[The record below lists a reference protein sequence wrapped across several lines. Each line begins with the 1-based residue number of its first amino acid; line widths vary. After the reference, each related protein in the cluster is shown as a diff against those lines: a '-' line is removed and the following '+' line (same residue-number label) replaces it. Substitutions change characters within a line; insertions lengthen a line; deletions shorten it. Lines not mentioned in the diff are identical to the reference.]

1 MLSAGK
7 AKGRTHFAA
16 TLLSRTQFKSF
27 SLSSRKNGEESSPV
41 PPTVKDNSRFK
52 KGRLFVGASE
62 VANLINVNPH
72 VSVGDAV
79 ERLWEKNNKKSFAEA
94 LARHKLQVFA
104 PEERLKDLGL
114 LELAS
119 AAVETEDPMDRAKQV
134 RSAVKA
140 ATSEQDKSVVRD
152 FINTSRGIRDEKK
165 TFKTL
170 QELVP
175 SAKFESDGS
184 LYQRC
189 VHIPGSNV
197 EYLLSGYIDGV
208 ERNQNRVIEIKNR
221 QHRFFNHV
229 PLYEQVQ
236 CQAYLFL
243 TELEVC
249 EHTESFRSELKTT
262 TLRFEPLFWNH
273 IVQRLNRV
281 VLSLDGMLK
290 DTNLQDEFLRSRFVQ
305 EIRNEGQ
312 PGKQGRRKGAK
323 GRESK
328 SRIYKTEI
336 TNAS

>member
-1 MLSAGK
+1 MLSAGT
-7 AKGRTHFAA
+7 AKGRTQFAA
-16 TLLSRTQFKSF
+16 TFLSRIRCKLF
-27 SLSSRKNGEESSPV
+27 SATTRKNGEESPV
-41 PPTVKDNSRFK
+41 PPTLKDNSRFK
-52 KGRLFVGASE
+52 RDRLFVGASE

-94 LARHKLQVFA
+94 LARHKLQAFA

-114 LELAS
+114 LGLVS
-119 AAVETEDPMDRAKQV
+119 AAVETEDPTERAKQV
-134 RSAVKA
+134 RRAVKA

-175 SAKFESDGS
+175 SAKFEPDGS

-189 VHIPGSNV
+189 VQIPGSNV

-262 TLRFEPLFWNH
+262 TLRFEPFFWNH

-281 VLSLDGMLK
+281 VLSLHWLLK
-290 DTNLQDEFLRSRFVQ
+290 DINLQDEFLRSRVVQ
-305 EIRNEGQ
+305 ETRKEKQ
-312 PGKQGRRKGAK
+312 PGKQGKGKCAK
-323 GRESK
+323 GQESK
-328 SRIYKTEI
+328 SRIYKTE
-336 TNAS
+336 TAKPS